1 MDLGQWWQQGR
12 YRALLDTLDELPEPN
27 RITEAQLNDP
37 EVAPAILRARLAKPD
52 APWHPPAR
60 DMSLTNFL
68 LLRLNNAV
76 ASMAGAEDGDML
88 PLPITEVD
96 REEDRLRH
104 AEALSIIALAT
115 PQYLEYFT

>member
-1 MDLGQWWQQGR
+1 MDLGQWWQAGR
-12 YRALLDTLDELPEPN
+12 YRALLEVIDELPEPN
-27 RITEAQLNDP
+27 RVTEAQLNDP
-37 EVAPAILRARLAKPD
+37 EVAPAILQARLEKPET
-52 APWHPPAR
+52 PWHPPAR

-76 ASMAGAEDGDML
+76 ASMAGAADNDLL
-88 PLPITEVD
+88 PLPVTEVD
-96 REEDRLRH
+96 RAEDRLRH

>member
-1 MDLGQWWQQGR
+1 MDLGQWWRQGR
-12 YRALLDTLDELPEPN
+12 YRALLETIDELPEPN
-27 RITEAQLNDP
+27 RITEAELNDP
-37 EVAPAILRARLAKPD
+37 DAALAIVQARLKQPD
-52 APWHPPAR
+52 TPWHPPAR

-76 ASMAGAEDGDML
+76 ASMNGAPDSELL
-88 PLPITEVD
+88 PLPRTEID
-96 REEDRLRH
+96 RVEDQLRH